1 MGLFHC
7 TRHGTQGRERVSM
20 GVKAA
25 IELGA
30 VACGILPLTA
40 KIEDIEFSIHI
51 TKHEA
56 KEFEDRLG
64 TKIDSNLCINMDSN
78 LVVDD
83 FLGMAT
89 TICVSCLHEF
99 VDGKG
104 ST

>member
-1 MGLFHC
+1 
-7 TRHGTQGRERVSM
+7 M

-30 VACGILPLTA
+30 MACEILPLTA
-40 KIEDIEFSIHI
+40 KREDIEFSIHI
-51 TKHEA
+51 TKPEA
-56 KEFEDRLG
+56 REFEDRLG
-64 TKIDSNLCINMDSN
+64 TKIDSNLCINMDSD

-83 FLGMAT
+83 FLAMAT
-89 TICVSCLHEF
+89 TVCVSCFHEF